1 MQAVRLNEI
10 YLAHKDDLQ
19 FYLTYIQEAHAADGW
34 QTPQN
39 LYEEVIYNAPTND
52 DERAHVAGACQ
63 VDLDLKVPMLLDSIN
78 DNVEDKYR
86 SAPIRLYV
94 VDKEGILTYA
104 GDPGPRGYDLDGWEE
119 AIKQETANG

>member
-10 YLAHKDDLQ
+10 YEAHKDNIQ

-39 LYEEVIYNAPTND
+39 LYEEVIYDAPTSD
-52 DERAHVAGACQ
+52 DERADVASACQ
-63 VDLDLKVPMLLDSIN
+63 VDLDLKLPMLLDSID

-94 VDKEGILTYA
+94 VDKEGKLTYA
-104 GDPGPRGYDLDGWEE
+104 GDPGPRGYDLDGWEQ
-119 AIKQETANG
+119 AIKEEIGL

>member
-10 YLAHKDDLQ
+10 YEAYKDKLQ
-19 FYLTYIQEAHAADGW
+19 FYLAYIQEAHAADGW

-39 LYEEVIYNAPTND
+39 LYEEVIFNAPTSD
-52 DERAHVAGACQ
+52 DERADVASACQ
-63 VDLDLKVPMLLDSIN
+63 AHLDLKLPMLLDSID

-94 VDKEGILTYA
+94 VNAEGVLTYC
-104 GDPGPRGYDLDGWEE
+104 GEPGPRGYDLDGWEE
-119 AIKQETANG
+119 AIRKETAG

>member
-52 DERAHVAGACQ
+52 DERAHVASACR
-63 VDLDLKVPMLLDSIN
+63 VDLDLKIPMLLDSID

-94 VDKEGILTYA
+94 VDAEGVLTYTGA
-104 GDPGPRGYDLDGWEE
+104 PGPRGYDMDAWEE
-119 AIKQETANG
+119 AIEQETANS